1 CGSGQST
8 RPTISRDLMSPP
20 CKASD
25 AGRDSD
31 EDLQAD
37 TQTTECVRELRTNIY
52 RWQSWYRA
60 TE

>member
-1 CGSGQST
+1 
-8 RPTISRDLMSPP
+8 MNPP

-37 TQTTECVRELRTNIY
+37 TQTMECVRELRTTIY
-52 RWQSWYRA
+52 RWQAWYRA